1 MTHKRI
7 IVFSLFLI
15 INSCNFF
22 AFSNEIIPNP
32 DSQVLKGGDFI
43 LSNNTSINYPDDFKI
58 SAEFLKE
65 FIQIGE
71 NHNNSFTKLFKFF
84 NSGNEINFI
93 KYLKSISLTIKL
105 LRLYSR
111 WHVWWG
117 SHTSCYKE
125 IIWLN

>member
-58 SAEFLKE
+58 SAEFLKD
-65 FIQIGE
+65 FIRVPYNVLWI
-71 NHNNSFTKLFKFF
+71 
-84 NSGNEINFI
+84 
-93 KYLKSISLTIKL
+93 
-105 LRLYSR
+105 
-111 WHVWWG
+111 
-117 SHTSCYKE
+117 
-125 IIWLN
+125 